1 MNGRSN
7 HTDTFRIIS
16 DSALHRII
24 GAVDA
29 IIPTACSH
37 QRTFIM
43 EVMGRHCGYLALVAA
58 IASEADF
65 VFIPEF
71 PPIVDW
77 PEKLCKKL
85 RGAREA
91 GQRLNIIIV
100 AEGAID
106 RAGKP
111 ITCDQIKEVV
121 VNNVHQVKGDE
132 TQGEDRF
139 LIFRSYFKEVF
150 SF

>member
-1 MNGRSN
+1 MQLRKLEKKLYQKLHFNRNIPELLHELRNRGQITEEQVFANAHLNIVGMVGSIDN
-7 HTDTFRIIS
+7 DFCGTDMTIGT

-24 GAVDA
+24 EAVDA
-29 IIPTACSH
+29 IIPTASSH

-85 RGAREA
+85 RLDFSILG
-91 GQRLNIIIV
+91 
-100 AEGAID
+100 
-106 RAGKP
+106 
-111 ITCDQIKEVV
+111 
-121 VNNVHQVKGDE
+121 H
-132 TQGEDRF
+132 
-139 LIFRSYFKEVF
+139 FRTVL
-150 SF
+150 